1 MTQSIENQDCIDMK
15 SIKMYGILLNV
26 NIPNRLIDNQCERD
40 RNRNRNRNED
50 ESFITIAQI
59 LIQCAVAYIR

>member
-1 MTQSIENQDCIDMK
+1 MTQSIENQACIDMK

-40 RNRNRNRNED
+40 RNRNEV

-59 LIQCAVAYIR
+59 LIQCAVAYIW

>member
-1 MTQSIENQDCIDMK
+1 MTQSIENQACIDMK

-40 RNRNRNRNED
+40 RNRNRNED